1 MKVKICGIMRAE
13 DAESAIENGAD
24 ALGYVVASPSSP
36 RNLSFARAQSL
47 MRLTPIF
54 TTKVAVTTAEDPKT
68 VLRLCSKL
76 RPEALQLH
84 RHTKNLIETIRRKHN
99 GIQLILAT
107 PVHDAAS
114 LKAAKIAWT
123 YSDAVLADTPNL
135 HSVGGGTGMTHDW
148 HLTSMIR
155 KAIDPHPLILAG
167 GLTPKNVRAAISRV
181 RPFAVDVSSG
191 VEKQVGVKDH
201 VKIRDFIM
209 NAKGAES

>member
-36 RNLSFARAQSL
+36 RNLSLTRAKSL

-76 RPEALQLH
+76 KPEALQLH
-84 RHTKNLIETIRRKHN
+84 RHTKNLIETIRRKHD
-99 GIQLILAT
+99 GVQLIIAT

-114 LKAAKIAWT
+114 LKPAKIASA

-155 KAIDPHPLILAG
+155 KEIHPHLLILAG
-167 GLTPKNVRAAISRV
+167 GLNPKNVKVAISRV
-181 RPFAVDVSSG
+181 RPYAVDVSSG
-191 VEKQVGVKDH
+191 VEKRVGVKDKE
-201 VKIRDFIM
+201 KIREFIM
-209 NAKGAES
+209 NAKGTES